1 MTHTLNA
8 ETLPSWTPP
17 LRIKL
22 SDGADPSAGPPGGPA
37 PGGKLAPQGSGKD
50 VREAGKEGGA
60 KGGAAKTAPSPGQK
74 APPPA
79 VEFIPSLEK
88 GPPPLMQT
96 ISMVPG
102 VTLRENGAGAG
113 PYLVLPEI
121 MHISGSSISVRPSWA
136 SSSQQFQQPEPLLA
150 GSTKAGPK
158 PENPAGRMTKV
169 LVAQMH
175 RSVSPTWPAP
185 TSELTGM
192 PTALPPPTTERLFGH
207 F

>member
-1 MTHTLNA
+1 VTHTLNA

-121 MHISGSSISVRPSWA
+121 MHISRSFISVRPRAVRHPARNSFN
-136 SSSQQFQQPEPLLA
+136 SPNRSSQAPPRLA
-150 GSTKAGPK
+150 
-158 PENPAGRMTKV
+158 
-169 LVAQMH
+169 
-175 RSVSPTWPAP
+175 RSRRILRGA
-185 TSELTGM
+185 
-192 PTALPPPTTERLFGH
+192 
-207 F
+207 